1 MAARKT
7 QTGNNR
13 EQRKGGSAE
22 TRREFSAGGVIWRR
36 EDGRLQVVLVQ
47 PAGKNV
53 WTLPKGRLD
62 PGESMVDAAAR
73 ETREETGLQVAAGE
87 KLGDISYVFSWH
99 DSPDAP
105 LVRIFKRVRYFLMT
119 ATGGDLSQHDNE
131 TEVSAWFDLDDAL
144 SRAAYRGD
152 REILEKVRDA
162 VANS

>member
-1 MAARKT
+1 MAS
-7 QTGNNR
+7 R
-13 EQRKGGSAE
+13 ETPTYKKRAQRKGDGPE

-36 EDGRLQVVLVQ
+36 EDGRVQVVMVR

-62 PGESMVDAAAR
+62 AGESMVDAAAR
-73 ETREETGLQVAAGE
+73 ETREETGLQVTAGE

-105 LVRIFKRVRYFLMT
+105 VVRIFKRVRYFLMT
-119 ATGGDLSQHDNE
+119 PTGGDLSRHDSE
-131 TEVSAWFDLDDAL
+131 TEVSAWFDLNDAL

-162 VANS
+162 VAKL